1 LLPRRILLFA
11 ATWLLLGPDGSAVA
25 ARQRTGNVDA
35 FVILDE
41 SGSMKPIFSR
51 VTAYLGDALVRG
63 YLVPGDYLCIVGFSD
78 APRVRVSQRV
88 GSEAERDNLAAIVRD
103 LNVVPAGHTDMGR
116 SLEEALAQLD
126 RLADPSH
133 QQVVLFLT
141 DGLNQPPR
149 DSPYFD
155 PVRPDPGRPVAP
167 PSRFNARFREQVNR
181 LAEKGYRVHVVGIGL
196 ETDAR
201 ALALALDA
209 GYTLLRQFDAQELT
223 AGLGGFWDDTLNL
236 LGAEAPK
243 ATWRPGEEIPLQV
256 RIRSASDRDREVELG
271 GARVDS
277 LLTAAGSSPAEPPPI
292 RVSLAADR
300 WRVPARQD
308 AAFEAR
314 VLLPDG
320 FPAGDFRLRLAF
332 DQRSAVKFYPQA
344 ADLTFHVPSFWE
356 SHGTKVVVGTAGLL
370 GLVVGAALYR
380 RRPIPVVLVVEGE
393 PAADGA
399 KPVRLRI
406 SASCS
411 VGGGAT
417 DRLRIPGIPQRSAVL
432 ERRSVDRF
440 ALLSS
445 KPDLIP
451 TIPEYRL
458 GDPVEVRG
466 GGGAT
471 DRRVVRF
478 VRARGKP
485 AARRPRPAIRPPAP
499 SGGPTSGVDFR

>member
-1 LLPRRILLFA
+1 
-11 ATWLLLGPDGSAVA
+11 
-25 ARQRTGNVDA
+25 
-35 FVILDE
+35 
-41 SGSMKPIFSR
+41 
-51 VTAYLGDALVRG
+51 
-63 YLVPGDYLCIVGFSD
+63 
-78 APRVRVSQRV
+78 
-88 GSEAERDNLAAIVRD
+88 
-103 LNVVPAGHTDMGR
+103 
-116 SLEEALAQLD
+116 
-126 RLADPSH
+126 
-133 QQVVLFLT
+133 
-141 DGLNQPPR
+141 
-149 DSPYFD
+149 
-155 PVRPDPGRPVAP
+155 
-167 PSRFNARFREQVNR
+167 
-181 LAEKGYRVHVVGIGL
+181 
-196 ETDAR
+196 
-201 ALALALDA
+201 
-209 GYTLLRQFDAQELT
+209 
-223 AGLGGFWDDTLNL
+223 
-236 LGAEAPK
+236 
-243 ATWRPGEEIPLQV
+243 
-256 RIRSASDRDREVELG
+256 
-271 GARVDS
+271 
-277 LLTAAGSSPAEPPPI
+277 
-292 RVSLAADR
+292 
-300 WRVPARQD
+300 
-308 AAFEAR
+308 
-314 VLLPDG
+314 
-320 FPAGDFRLRLAF
+320 
-332 DQRSAVKFYPQA
+332 
-344 ADLTFHVPSFWE
+344 
-356 SHGTKVVVGTAGLL
+356 VGTAGLL